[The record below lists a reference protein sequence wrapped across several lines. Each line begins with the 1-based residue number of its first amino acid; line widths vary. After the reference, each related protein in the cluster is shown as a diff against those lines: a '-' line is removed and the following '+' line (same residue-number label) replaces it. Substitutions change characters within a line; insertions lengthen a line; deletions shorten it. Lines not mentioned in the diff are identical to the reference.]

1 MPGTSRLR
9 STSLILA
16 IAATASLFGCGP
28 SGTVPDAEDEMVESL
43 YVEPL
48 GLGFSAAIEDTTGLV
63 FRTEEAWAEFR
74 DRLQPRGPFK
84 VSDFEQM
91 MILVAAVPAPTGG
104 YTVEFESVEII
115 GDEIVASY
123 VVSAPGYDCVAI
135 SALTQPFQVVAV
147 RKVEGNVRFVHRTE
161 TESCET

>member
-1 MPGTSRLR
+1 MPGTSRFR
-9 STSLILA
+9 SIHLVCTLA
-16 IAATASLFGCGP
+16 VTGGLLGCGP

-43 YVEPL
+43 YIEPL
-48 GLGFSAAIEDTTGLV
+48 GLGVSAAIQDTTALV
-63 FRTEEAWAEFR
+63 FRTAEDWEGFR
-74 DRLQPRGPFK
+74 DNLRPRGPFK
-84 VSDFEQM
+84 ESDFEQT

-147 RKVEGNVRFVHRTE
+147 RQVEGNVRFVHRTE